1 MKKQLIAF
9 LMLSISMVSYSQ
21 VVPQLGAEIYLEPW
35 QTKEQVTDK
44 MV

>member
-21 VVPQLGAEIYLEPW
+21 EIPQFGAEIYLESR
-35 QTKEQVTDK
+35 QTTEQVTDK